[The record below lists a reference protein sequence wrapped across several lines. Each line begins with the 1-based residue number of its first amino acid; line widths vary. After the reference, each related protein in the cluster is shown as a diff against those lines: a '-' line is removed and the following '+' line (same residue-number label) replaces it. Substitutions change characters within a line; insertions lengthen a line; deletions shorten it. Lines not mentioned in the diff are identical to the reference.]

1 MLIGSKLVAVSVHVD
16 KYLWTTSNWLVPFV
30 GQLRHF
36 QDLTQSLSI
45 IDIWQ
50 RLILALVSRKHGS
63 GVRVEGWRL
72 TNLFK
77 KCLIICQHCRI
88 ICHIVMI
95 NEWNVSL
102 THWCHGI
109 MGKGCRTNLPPWLPS
124 KQIPHNPQMEQVDD
138 FVTSIYQHA
147 HLLGGTQ
154 VSRNHGWGLMERS
167 TRRALALQV
176 VLFCPNLWKL
186 PNNMLKIAY

>member
-1 MLIGSKLVAVSVHVD
+1 MNNIELTCSICGSTSTFSRFDTIIVHNWH
-16 KYLWTTSNWLVPFV
+16 LATTYSCFGFTETW
-30 GQLRHF
+30 
-36 QDLTQSLSI
+36 
-45 IDIWQ
+45 
-50 RLILALVSRKHGS
+50 
-63 GVRVEGWRL
+63 VRGESWGLKVKGP
-72 TNLFK
+72 NLFK